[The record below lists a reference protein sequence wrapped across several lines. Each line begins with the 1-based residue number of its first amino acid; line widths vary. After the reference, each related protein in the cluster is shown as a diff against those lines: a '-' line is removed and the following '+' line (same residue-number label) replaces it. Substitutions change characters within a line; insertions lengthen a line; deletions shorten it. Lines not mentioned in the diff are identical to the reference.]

1 MTEDILSADN
11 EAMHQVRNCYLS
23 RQLLVV
29 WNKKAHFTGY
39 FYGISDIIN

>member
-11 EAMHQVRNCYLS
+11 EAMHQVRNCYLN

-29 WNKKAHFTGY
+29 WNKKST
-39 FYGISDIIN
+39 FYCVFLWY